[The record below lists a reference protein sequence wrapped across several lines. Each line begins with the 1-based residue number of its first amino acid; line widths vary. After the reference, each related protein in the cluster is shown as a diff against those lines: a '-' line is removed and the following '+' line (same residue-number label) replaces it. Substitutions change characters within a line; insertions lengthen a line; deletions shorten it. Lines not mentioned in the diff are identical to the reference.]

1 MQESEKVVGKLRQL
15 NWRSALLDGVAVL
28 VGILLAFSID
38 AWWDLRN
45 QREEADSYL
54 AAVETELT
62 SNREALIE
70 ELEIIRSWVAESEG
84 FLNTVVAP
92 GASPTY
98 DQVREMVWKT
108 GPNRTTPIARAAI
121 DDLMSSGGF
130 QVIES
135 PKLRRALADYVR
147 ALDNDAS
154 ELEDVR
160 DFFNHH
166 VLPYHI
172 REGSFTEFDWET
184 ALGVS
189 ESPVTF
195 EMNIAAF
202 AGNRVYA
209 NLLISRILEFDN
221 LRNSHR
227 VLLDRIDAV
236 LELIEGRTS

>member
-1 MQESEKVVGKLRQL
+1 MQESERVVSRLRQL
-15 NWRSALLDGVAVL
+15 NWRSALLDGFAVL

-54 AAVETELT
+54 AAVETELI
-62 SNREALIE
+62 SNREALTE
-70 ELEIIRSWVAESEG
+70 ELEMIRSWVLESEG
-84 FLNTVVAP
+84 FLNNVVAP
-92 GASPTY
+92 NASPTY
-98 DQVREMVWKT
+98 EQVREMVWKT

-135 PKLRRALADYVR
+135 PQVRRALADYVR

-160 DFFNHH
+160 DFF
-166 VLPYHI
+166 
-172 REGSFTEFDWET
+172 FTEFDWERT
-184 ALGVS
+184 LEVS

-195 EMNIAAF
+195 KMNIAAF

-209 NLLISRILEFDN
+209 NLLISRILEFGN

-227 VLLDRIDAV
+227 VLLDRIDDV
-236 LELIEGRTS
+236 LELIEDRTS